1 MKSIDVPQ
9 LTHAR
14 WKENLKVIGRLTGCD
29 LLLMNTNAG
38 KRNLLVRSS
47 AFSEAFVDSLRDKAQ
62 HLVANELGDN
72 LQFSFTLGDRAIVL
86 YIVRWPSHVHYAY
99 LFVVTEAQALSQDAL
114 LLTDNLKSQIE
125 QELAGLI
132 KQAAAS
138 THLNG
143 VFDAPDFQDF
153 IDSFDDHMWIK
164 NPQGKYVQCN
174 QAAYRTWNKRP
185 EELIGKTDF
194 ELQDEEIARKFIAA
208 DNMVVRMGKQMVV
221 EECLDTNDREN
232 KTWHETIKLPLI
244 GKEGE
249 LIGTI
254 GMTRNITNRKLIE
267 EQLMIA
273 GTVFENSVEGVI
285 IADVHGNIVYV
296 NQAFSDITGYSQ
308 AEAIGRNPRF
318 LKSGRHDDA
327 FYDEMWQALGSE
339 GRWQGELWN
348 RRNDGAIYPELA
360 TISVVTDEKGVIRNY
375 VAVFI
380 DISQQKRS
388 EAELMHMAYHDPLTD
403 LPNRTKLINQIEHEI
418 HHVKRHGGRLATIFI
433 DIDHF
438 KHINDTYG
446 HLIGDEVL
454 CAIAERLTDC
464 VREEDTVSR
473 IGGDEFVILVSN
485 VRHLD
490 AVSTVVD
497 KLKKLFEQRVS
508 LSNGEQLRLTG
519 SMGVSVY
526 PEDGQESET
535 LLRNADTAMY
545 RAKNSG
551 RNNHAFYTQA
561 LTDESVFQLR
571 LQGAIHEA
579 LEKNAFYLVYQPQ
592 YQVAGDQI
600 VSEPPHLAGFE
611 ALIRWQHESLGA
623 ISPLEF
629 IPVAE
634 KLGLIHEIGY
644 WVLESACIQGMKW
657 LKQGYEFGHIA
668 VNVAGPQLE
677 RADFVTKVMAILGKT
692 GFPAQRLELEV
703 TESSMMHNSEEA
715 IKHLQ
720 VLKGNGVAIAIDDFG
735 TGYSSLSYLQK
746 LPLDKIKIDRS
757 FINGLPDNQHNQ
769 AIVDAVVALGKALNL
784 SVIAEGVETNEQLTS
799 LKERGCHHVQG
810 YLLGKPAEP
819 QDAQALLV
827 DVG

>member
-1 MKSIDVPQ
+1 
-9 LTHAR
+9 
-14 WKENLKVIGRLTGCD
+14 
-29 LLLMNTNAG
+29 
-38 KRNLLVRSS
+38 
-47 AFSEAFVDSLRDKAQ
+47 
-62 HLVANELGDN
+62 
-72 LQFSFTLGDRAIVL
+72 
-86 YIVRWPSHVHYAY
+86 
-99 LFVVTEAQALSQDAL
+99 
-114 LLTDNLKSQIE
+114 
-125 QELAGLI
+125 
-132 KQAAAS
+132 
-138 THLNG
+138 
-143 VFDAPDFQDF
+143 
-153 IDSFDDHMWIK
+153 
-164 NPQGKYVQCN
+164 
-174 QAAYRTWNKRP
+174 
-185 EELIGKTDF
+185 
-194 ELQDEEIARKFIAA
+194 
-208 DNMVVRMGKQMVV
+208 
-221 EECLDTNDREN
+221 
-232 KTWHETIKLPLI
+232 
-244 GKEGE
+244 
-249 LIGTI
+249 
-254 GMTRNITNRKLIE
+254 
-267 EQLMIA
+267 
-273 GTVFENSVEGVI
+273 
-285 IADVHGNIVYV
+285 
-296 NQAFSDITGYSQ
+296 
-308 AEAIGRNPRF
+308 
-318 LKSGRHDDA
+318 
-327 FYDEMWQALGSE
+327 
-339 GRWQGELWN
+339 
-348 RRNDGAIYPELA
+348 
-360 TISVVTDEKGVIRNY
+360 
-375 VAVFI
+375 
-380 DISQQKRS
+380 
-388 EAELMHMAYHDPLTD
+388 MHMAYHDPLTD

-454 CAIAERLTDC
+454 CAIADRLTDC

-485 VRHLD
+485 VRTLD

-497 KLKKLFEQRVS
+497 KLKKLFEQRVA

-526 PEDGQESET
+526 PEDGQQSET

-592 YQVAGDQI
+592 FR
-600 VSEPPHLAGFE
+600 VSDKTSRLAGFE

-644 WVLESACIQGMKW
+644 WVLESACRQGVAW
-657 LKQGYEFGHIA
+657 LKQGCDLGHIA

-677 RADFVTKVMAILGKT
+677 RTDFVTKVMAILHNT
-692 GFPAQRLELEV
+692 GFPADKLELEV

-720 VLKGNGVAIAIDDFG
+720 ELKEYGVTIAIDDFG

-757 FINGLPDNQHNQ
+757 FINGLPDDEHNR
-769 AIVDAVVALGKALNL
+769 AIVDAVVALGRALNL
-784 SVIAEGVETNEQLTS
+784 SVIAEGVETEEQLCS
-799 LKERGCHHVQG
+799 LKARGCLQVQG
-810 YLLGKPAEP
+810 YLLGRPVES

-827 DVG
+827 DSADSAG